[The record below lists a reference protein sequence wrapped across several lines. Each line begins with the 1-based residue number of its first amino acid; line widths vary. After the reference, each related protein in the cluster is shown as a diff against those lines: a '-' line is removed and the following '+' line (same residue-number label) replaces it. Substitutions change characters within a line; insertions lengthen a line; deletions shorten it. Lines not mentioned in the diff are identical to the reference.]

1 MKMIIKIVT
10 FGEWIVYNYN
20 VSLFIYMLHVILFI
34 FYIYSFEYYKNIKY
48 K

>member
-20 VSLFIYMLHVILFI
+20 VSLFIYMLYVILFI

>member
-20 VSLFIYMLHVILFI
+20 VSLFIYMLYVILFI
-34 FYIYSFEYYKNIKY
+34 FYIYSFEYCKNIKY